1 MIISRSLLAI
11 GESWG
16 CCSNSVQ
23 PSRQIN
29 LELNTSSYTGKL
41 GPWSLA
47 TAKRLTALK
56 GGSAVLLMM
65 LLLIVVGCS
74 SDQRATQTP
83 IFPESSPS
91 PSPSPSPVPIT
102 TAAPPTL
109 PATSQPIPTPNSTN
123 TLAAPLILDLLA
135 PLDESGVEVGFVRV
149 IGTTSGTS
157 VTVNGL
163 SAILSATG
171 EFLLDITLRDGVNL
185 IEVEASDDAGQTASQ
200 EIVVF
205 FVAPTAGLP
214 FTLLYPLDGL
224 EVSKPV
230 LTVVG
235 ATRPDAVVGVNEVPA
250 EVEGSG
256 IFTAR
261 VVLEEGAN
269 LLEVVAADFE
279 GNVRFQTSV
288 VFYLP

>member
-1 MIISRSLLAI
+1 M
-11 GESWG
+11 
-16 CCSNSVQ
+16 
-23 PSRQIN
+23 
-29 LELNTSSYTGKL
+29 
-41 GPWSLA
+41 
-47 TAKRLTALK
+47 
-56 GGSAVLLMM
+56 
-65 LLLIVVGCS
+65 VVGCG

-83 IFPESSPS
+83 ISRGVD
-91 PSPSPSPVPIT
+91 PSPSPVLIP
-102 TAAPPTL
+102 TAVPPTL
-109 PATSQPIPTPNSTN
+109 PATGQPAPTPNSTN
-123 TLAAPLILDLLA
+123 IPAAPLVLDLLT

-149 IGTTSGTS
+149 MGTTSGTS

-163 SAILSATG
+163 SANLSATG
-171 EFLLDITLRDGVNL
+171 EFQLDITLRDGVNL
-185 IEVEASDDAGQTASQ
+185 IEVDASDNAGQTTSQ

-235 ATRPDAVVGVNEVPA
+235 VTRPDAVVGVNEVPA
-250 EVEGSG
+250 EVGGSG

-269 LLEVVAADFE
+269 LLEIVAADFE
-279 GNVRFQTSV
+279 GNVRFQTAV
-288 VFYLP
+288 VFFLP